1 YELARELYARRPDA
15 RPLDKVAAGKL
26 ILMIFAQFQRLTPY
40 QTMGPVRPAMSSF
53 AAQLIGNRLAYE
65 ARRAVSSSGGLH
77 AFLKEDDSDSIM
89 VADIG
94 ASLIEV
100 TRGAAQTSET
110 LALDYSTR
118 MAQPY

>member
-1 YELARELYARRPDA
+1 MARELYARRPDA

-53 AAQLIGNRLAYE
+53 AAQLIGDRLAHE

-77 AFLKEDDSDSIM
+77 AFLKEDDSDS